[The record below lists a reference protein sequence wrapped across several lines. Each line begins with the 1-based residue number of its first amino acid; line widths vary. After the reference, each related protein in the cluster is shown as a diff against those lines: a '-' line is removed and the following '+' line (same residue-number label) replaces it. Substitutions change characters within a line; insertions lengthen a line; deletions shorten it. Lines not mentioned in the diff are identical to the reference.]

1 MAFAEL
7 NVDNGADDL
16 DDFSCICAHFRSLL
30 TVERLR
36 AADNVDQF
44 AGNGSLPRFIV

>member
-1 MAFAEL
+1 MTWTIFPVFVLIFAP
-7 NVDNGADDL
+7 
-16 DDFSCICAHFRSLL
+16 CY